1 MDEVGSSKQEVTLA
15 KVDEMEEHVAV
26 EQELEEDESPPPRE
40 LGRLDAELK
49 KVYMDEGLKFYSFWS
64 KAWVSRIIFNL

>member
-1 MDEVGSSKQEVTLA
+1 MDEVGSSKQEVTLS
-15 KVDEMEEHVAV
+15 KVEEMEEHVAV

>member
-1 MDEVGSSKQEVTLA
+1 MA

-49 KVYMDEGLKFYSFWS
+49 KKFTRMNVENLTHFGVKLGLPE
-64 KAWVSRIIFNL
+64 

>member
-1 MDEVGSSKQEVTLA
+1 MVQEDEVGFSKQAVTLS

-26 EQELEEDESPPPRE
+26 EQELEEEESPPPRE

-49 KVYMDEGLKFYSFWS
+49 KKFTWMKVENFGANFGLPE
-64 KAWVSRIIFNL
+64 

>member
-1 MDEVGSSKQEVTLA
+1 MVQVDEVGSSKQEVTLS
-15 KVDEMEEHVAV
+15 KVEEMEEHVAV

-49 KVYMDEGLKFYSFWS
+49 KVYIDEGLKFYSFWS
-64 KAWVSRIIFNL
+64 

>member
-1 MDEVGSSKQEVTLA
+1 MQEEEAGSSKQDVTLS

-26 EQELEEDESPPPRE
+26 EQELEEDELSPPRE

-49 KVYMDEGLKFYSFWS
+49 IFFYMDE
-64 KAWVSRIIFNL
+64 R

>member
-1 MDEVGSSKQEVTLA
+1 MVQVDEVGFSKQAVTLS

-26 EQELEEDESPPPRE
+26 EHELEEDEPPPPRE

-64 KAWVSRIIFNL
+64 

>member
-1 MDEVGSSKQEVTLA
+1 MGSSKQEVTLS
-15 KVDEMEEHVAV
+15 KVEEMEEHVAV

>member
-1 MDEVGSSKQEVTLA
+1 MVQVDEVGSSKQEVTLS
-15 KVDEMEEHVAV
+15 KVEEMEEHVAV

-64 KAWVSRIIFNL
+64 

>member
-1 MDEVGSSKQEVTLA
+1 MQEEEVGSSKQEVTLS
-15 KVDEMEEHVAV
+15 KVEEIEEHVAV

-49 KVYMDEGLKFYSFWS
+49 KSLHG
-64 KAWVSRIIFNL
+64 

>member
-1 MDEVGSSKQEVTLA
+1 MS

-26 EQELEEDESPPPRE
+26 EQELEEDELPPPRE

-49 KVYMDEGLKFYSFWS
+49 KVYMDEGF
-64 KAWVSRIIFNL
+64 

>member
-1 MDEVGSSKQEVTLA
+1 MDEVGSSKQAVTLS

-26 EQELEEDESPPPRE
+26 EQELEEDELPPPRE

-49 KVYMDEGLKFYSFWS
+49 KKVYMDE
-64 KAWVSRIIFNL
+64 R

>member
-1 MDEVGSSKQEVTLA
+1 MGFSKQAVTLS
-15 KVDEMEEHVAV
+15 KVDEIEEHVAV

-49 KVYMDEGLKFYSFWS
+49 KKLTWMKVENLAHFGANFGLPE
-64 KAWVSRIIFNL
+64 

>member
-1 MDEVGSSKQEVTLA
+1 MVQVDEVGFSKQAVTLS

-26 EQELEEDESPPPRE
+26 EHELEEDELPPPRE

-49 KVYMDEGLKFYSFWS
+49 KKFTWM
-64 KAWVSRIIFNL
+64 KV

>member
-1 MDEVGSSKQEVTLA
+1 MGSSKQEVTLS
-15 KVDEMEEHVAV
+15 KVDEIEEHVAV

-49 KVYMDEGLKFYSFWS
+49 KKLTWMKVENLTHFGVNFGLPE
-64 KAWVSRIIFNL
+64 

>member
-1 MDEVGSSKQEVTLA
+1 MVQEEEAGSSKQDVTLS

-64 KAWVSRIIFNL
+64 

>member
-1 MDEVGSSKQEVTLA
+1 MGSSKQEVTLS

-26 EQELEEDESPPPRE
+26 EQELEEDELPPPRE

-49 KVYMDEGLKFYSFWS
+49 KKLTWMKVENLAHFGANFGLPE
-64 KAWVSRIIFNL
+64 

>member
-1 MDEVGSSKQEVTLA
+1 MDEVGFSKQAVTLS

-64 KAWVSRIIFNL
+64 KAWVSRITFNL

>member
-1 MDEVGSSKQEVTLA
+1 MVQVDEVGFSKQAVTLS

-64 KAWVSRIIFNL
+64 

>member
-1 MDEVGSSKQEVTLA
+1 MDEVGSSKQEVTLS
-15 KVDEMEEHVAV
+15 KVEEMEEHVAV

-64 KAWVSRIIFNL
+64 